1 MPLPLAA
8 IPPILTA
15 VGRFAVPYLA
25 KELGKI
31 GTNKF
36 VQTYGNEAFTG
47 LNEALIKNTTMVN
60 PEAMP
65 MVNPNY
71 MSRGSDDDDTN
82 VPMVQDQQKSNQPQ
96 QEPPEDKG
104 PNIGTEVATEAAL
117 EISKNLSKEEDIKS
131 QTQKALEP
139 KVEFGTLT
147 ETEKQTAQA
156 LKGDAPDFY
165 SRVVKSIEDA
175 KPNKL
180 TKTKWKS
187 YIQGDKEEIKYLGLD
202 KFLQGNESITKKEL
216 LDFVDQKNIA
226 SNITVRSIPK
236 DEMNTMY
243 GDYSLGFENEG
254 TQENIVFQFGR
265 KNILVDAVTDR
276 PYDAEV
282 IPLFRSEHF
291 DTEYGTN
298 TFAHAR
304 TQVGFGDSDA
314 PPADYDVSSEDI
326 KKFDNT
332 LIIDEIQSDWLQK
345 GRTKGF
351 VSDYDIIPGDKL
363 VDYFKKHNIS
373 YEISDPPLTVEFKQ
387 TGGEGI
393 KPGDAPAMAV
403 MNPDITYFFRKSDNT
418 EAFKWDPQAYE
429 EDARYSTPQEFLQRA
444 YGKVPDFP
452 IKESKKWVEL
462 VLNKMI
468 EKAVIDGRDSIA
480 ITNGE
485 IQANRYPAMDSQKK
499 QGLKKFYDTIVYDQ
513 LEKIANKYN
522 VKLEKTTISEGEA
535 PKELQD
541 IHLDNQIKR
550 AQEDGFVLKKVD
562 LQFLWDRTKDTY
574 IPGHAA
580 LYSDTGVG
588 QGADFIE
595 NYLTQLV
602 ESRERG
608 SAASGLSLWDQIKK
622 NEVYIWIKEQDISRD
637 RIGWE
642 LPIVPVKDAYNTI
655 AGTPETQQRLETLS
669 DQDIEV
675 YTQYLKGI
683 EPPEDKK
690 IGPEQLIK
698 MKLPKKLQKDIISKP
713 IKLSKAKQQTD
724 RLFA

>member
-1 MPLPLAA
+1 
-8 IPPILTA
+8 
-15 VGRFAVPYLA
+15 
-25 KELGKI
+25 
-31 GTNKF
+31 
-36 VQTYGNEAFTG
+36 
-47 LNEALIKNTTMVN
+47 
-60 PEAMP
+60 
-65 MVNPNY
+65 
-71 MSRGSDDDDTN
+71 
-82 VPMVQDQQKSNQPQ
+82 
-96 QEPPEDKG
+96 
-104 PNIGTEVATEAAL
+104 
-117 EISKNLSKEEDIKS
+117 S

-139 KVEFGTLT
+139 KVEFGPLT

-156 LKGDAPDFY
+156 LMGDQPEFY
-165 SRVVKSIEDA
+165 SRVVKSIKDA

-180 TKTKWKS
+180 TKNKWKS

-216 LDFVDQKNIA
+216 LDFVDKKNIA

-236 DEMNTMY
+236 DEMNTLY
-243 GDYSLGFENEG
+243 GDYSLSFENEG

-265 KNILVDAVTDR
+265 KDILVDAVTDI

-304 TQVGFGDSDA
+304 TQVGYGDPDKIEEEMDIDKRVAEANKDKPQYANFSDTESIKKLELA
-314 PPADYDVSSEDI
+314 

-351 VSDYDIIPGDKL
+351 VSDYDIITGDKL

-522 VKLEKTTISEGEA
+522 VKLEKTNISEGEA

-541 IHLDNQIKR
+541 IHLDNQIER
-550 AQEDGFVLKKVD
+550 AQEDGYKLEKIT
-562 LQFLWDRTKDTY
+562 LQELWDRTKDTN

-580 LYSDTGVG
+580 LYSDRGVG

-595 NYLTQLV
+595 NYLTQLI
-602 ESRERG
+602 ENRERG
-608 SAASGLSLWDQIKK
+608 SAASGLSLWDQINK
-622 NEVYIWIKEQDISRD
+622 NEVYIWKKKAFQTEEFSESEFIDDRD
-637 RIGWE
+637 KDLIGWE

-713 IKLSKAKQQTD
+713 IKLSKAKTQTD
-724 RLFA
+724 RLLT

>member
-1 MPLPLAA
+1 MVAPAA
-8 IPPILTA
+8 IPIITA
-15 VGRFAVPYLA
+15 IGRFAAPYLA

-31 GTNKF
+31 GNNKF
-36 VQTYGNEAFTG
+36 IQTYGKDAFTS
-47 LNEALIKNTTMVN
+47 LNETLAAETPMVN
-60 PEAMP
+60 EDTIP
-65 MVNPNY
+65 MVNPNFA
-71 MSRGSDDDDTN
+71 STDSDDDDPN
-82 VPMVQDQQKSNQPQ
+82 LPMVKDQNQSNQPQ
-96 QEPPEDKG
+96 QEPPEDKE

-139 KVEFGTLT
+139 KVEFGPLT

-216 LDFVDQKNIA
+216 LDFVDKKNIA

-236 DEMNTMY
+236 DEMNTLY

-265 KNILVDAVTDR
+265 KNILVDAITDR

-282 IPLFRSEHF
+282 TPLFRSEHF

-522 VKLEKTTISEGEA
+522 VKLEKTNISEGEA

-580 LYSDTGVG
+580 LYSDRGVG

-595 NYLTQLV
+595 NYLSQLI
-602 ESRERG
+602 ENRERG

-622 NEVYIWIKEQDISRD
+622 NEVYIWMLEQDISPD

-642 LPIVPVKDAYNTI
+642 LPIVPVKDAYNTV

-683 EPPEDKK
+683 EPPEDRK
-690 IGPEQLIK
+690 IGPEELIK
-698 MKLPKKLQKDIISKP
+698 MKLPKKLQKDILSKP
-713 IKLSKAKQQTD
+713 IKLSKAETQTD
-724 RLFA
+724 RLLA